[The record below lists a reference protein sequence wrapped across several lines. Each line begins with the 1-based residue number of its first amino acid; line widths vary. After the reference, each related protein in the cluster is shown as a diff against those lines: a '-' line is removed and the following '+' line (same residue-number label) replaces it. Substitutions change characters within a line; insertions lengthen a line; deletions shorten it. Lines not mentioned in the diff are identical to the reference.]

1 MKYLSAF
8 LMIVGSIICGH
19 SQNKKPKV
27 VVGIVVDQMC
37 YEYLYRFQDNYSK
50 KGFKE
55 IMKNGTNCRNVEYNY
70 IPTYTGPGHASI
82 YAGTTPNNH
91 GIIANNWFERKTNGL
106 VNCVGDNSVQ
116 SIGASSIYGKC
127 SPHRLKSN
135 TVTDQLKMTYP
146 KSKVVSISIKDRGA
160 ILPGGHKSDGSYW
173 FDYQTGNFI
182 TSSYFKNTLPSWLIE
197 FNKNK
202 NCFTYA
208 KTWSPILDLDKYTAN
223 DESTY
228 EVVIPGK
235 TNAHFPY
242 EINKLMNIGNNL
254 SAFTISP
261 FANTLLT
268 DLAIEAIQNEHLG
281 ETKNTDMICI
291 SYSSTDIAG
300 HAFGPYSMEI
310 EDMYIRLDLEISR
323 LLKFL
328 NKTYGKNGYVLFMTA
343 DHGVVPVPQQ
353 LIDEKLP
360 GGYLFVDSLLTELK
374 KESIDF
380 FNADLIDNVINLN
393 LYLNHERIDST
404 HGLNINEVT
413 DFFKKIIQQK
423 ESVKNVLLGHDL
435 TEHLVN
441 EDKWV
446 KLIRKGFDK
455 KRSGDLIIMLEPGY
469 LPEKLDLSPSQGTSH
484 GSGYSYDTHVPLLWY
499 GSGIK
504 KQDLFYPISITDIA
518 PTLTHILNLQRTGA
532 MTGKPIIEVL
542 NN

>member
-8 LMIVGSIICGH
+8 LMILGSMIYSY
-19 SQNKKPKV
+19 SQNNKPKV
-27 VVGIVVDQMC
+27 IVGIVVDQMC

-82 YAGTTPNNH
+82 YAGTSPNNH

-106 VNCVGDNSVQ
+106 VNCVGDNSRET
-116 SIGASSIYGKC
+116 IGSSSIYGKC
-127 SPHRLKSN
+127 SPHRLKSY

-173 FDYQTGNFI
+173 FDYQTGKFI
-182 TSSYFKNTLPSWLIE
+182 TSSYFQNSLPSWLIE
-197 FNKNK
+197 FNNKK

-208 KTWSPILDLDKYTAN
+208 KTWSPILELNKYISN

-235 TNAHFPY
+235 TNARFPY
-242 EINKLMNIGNNL
+242 EIKKLMNVDNNL

-268 DLAIEAIQNEHLG
+268 DLAIEAMQNEQLG

-310 EDMYIRLDLEISR
+310 EDMYIRLDYEISR

-328 NKTYGKNGYVLFMTA
+328 NKTYGKNGYVLFLTA

-374 KESIDF
+374 NESIDF
-380 FNADLIDNVINLN
+380 FNVDLIDNIINLN
-393 LYLNHERIDST
+393 VYLNHERIDSIQ
-404 HGLNINEVT
+404 GLNINDVT
-413 DFFKKIIQQK
+413 DFFKKMIQQK
-423 ESVKNVLLGHDL
+423 ESVKNVILGNDL
-435 TEHLVN
+435 TEYLVN
-441 EDKWV
+441 EDKWI

-469 LPEKLDLSPSQGTSH
+469 LPEKLDLSPNQGTSH

-499 GSGIK
+499 GAGIK
-504 KQDLFYPISITDIA
+504 KQNLFYPISITDIA
-518 PTLTHILNLQRTGA
+518 PTLTQILNLQRTGA

-542 NN
+542 NQ

>member
-8 LMIVGSIICGH
+8 LMILGSMIYSY
-19 SQNKKPKV
+19 SQNNKPKV
-27 VVGIVVDQMC
+27 IVGIVVDQMC

-82 YAGTTPNNH
+82 YTGTTPNNH

-173 FDYQTGNFI
+173 FDYQTGKFI
-182 TSSYFKNTLPSWLIE
+182 TSSYFKNDLPSWLNE
-197 FNKNK
+197 FNNNK

-208 KTWSPILDLDKYTAN
+208 KTWSPILDLDKYISN
-223 DESTY
+223 DESNY

-268 DLAIEAIQNEHLG
+268 DLAIEAMQNEHLG
-281 ETKNTDMICI
+281 ETENTDIICI

-310 EDMYIRLDLEISR
+310 EDMYIRLDLEFSR

-343 DHGVVPVPQQ
+343 DHGVAPVPQQ

-374 KESIDF
+374 NESIDF
-380 FNADLIDNVINLN
+380 FNADLIDNIINLN
-393 LYLNHERIDST
+393 LYLNHERIDSIQ
-404 HGLNINEVT
+404 GLNINEVT

-423 ESVKNVLLGHDL
+423 ESVKNVLLGQHL

-455 KRSGDLIIMLEPGY
+455 KRSGDIIIMLEPGY

-499 GSGIK
+499 GAGIK

-518 PTLTHILNLQRTGA
+518 PTLTHLLNLQRTGA

-542 NN
+542 NK